1 MATLL
6 EAPLLSSPDDS
17 SGDEYELDAR
27 SNGTLMTPEEFDA
40 VEDYD
45 REYRYEL
52 IHGVVIVNPIPG
64 GGQNS
69 PNDRLG
75 HFFWQ
80 YVELHPQGGVIDE
93 TLPEQYVYLLNGTR
107 RIADRLVWTGL
118 GRAPDLRQDVPTI
131 AIEFNSKRRRDRR
144 RDYETK
150 RDEYLSVG
158 IREYW
163 VIDRFRRTLT
173 VFRRGEEIVLKETEN
188 YTTAL
193 LPGFE
198 LPLAKLL
205 AFADRY
211 PQ

>member
-1 MATLL
+1 MAMLL
-6 EAPLLSSPDDS
+6 ESTASKASAIEVE
-17 SGDEYELDAR
+17 EYELDAR
-27 SNGTLMTPEEFDA
+27 SNGTLMTPDEFDA

-69 PNDRLG
+69 PNDQLG
-75 HFFWQ
+75 YFLRS
-80 YVELHPQGGVIDE
+80 YAENHPQGTTIDE
-93 TLPEQYVYLLNGTR
+93 TLPEQYVYLPNGTR
-107 RIADRLVWTGL
+107 RIADRLIWTEL
-118 GRAPDLRQDVPTI
+118 GHPPDLRHDIPTI

-150 RDEYLSVG
+150 RDEYLAHG
-158 IREYW
+158 IKEYW
-163 VIDRFRRTLT
+163 VIDRFRRTMT
-173 VFRRGEEIVLKETEN
+173 VFRNNEEVVLKEEQH
-188 YTTAL
+188 YSTAL

-211 PQ
+211 PE